1 MMEQF
6 VFSDIHGNSKLFWQI
21 YDWLNARP
29 EYWRCYFLGDANDR
43 GPDGY
48 EIMKIL
54 LRDHRFVYIK
64 GNHEDMFCKAAR
76 VLKSYKTVGADL
88 WEIYQGYDEDVDIC
102 LRNDGIFT
110 LNDWIKDGMPMSII
124 KELEQLPEHIEIV
137 NDSGLT
143 IDLSHAGHM
152 IDESDDF
159 IWSRKHFLEKWDKG
173 LMIHGHTPIHYLRRL
188 VDVSTKSMEP
198 AFYKDGTKLD
208 LDTACFSSG
217 IINVVDLNT
226 LKHTKFVS
234 WLD

>member
-21 YDWLNARP
+21 YDWLNARS
-29 EYWRCYFLGDANDR
+29 EHWQCYFLGDANDR

-76 VLKSYKTVGADL
+76 VLKSYKTVSADL

-102 LRNDGIFT
+102 LRNDGGFT
-110 LNDWIKDGMPMSII
+110 LNDWIKDGMPMGII

-137 NDSGLT
+137 NDSGLA

-152 IDESDDF
+152 IDESDGF

-188 VDVSTKSMEP
+188 VDVSTKRTEP